1 MGLAQAG
8 LSSSLTWFYHPGPQ
22 CSAVPPF
29 KAYIQKAIDSPLPAA
44 FAFSL
49 VTFLNLE
56 IEKKKKLKVGRGSKE
71 GWSEQ
76 FLLVFAPFSQRMS
89 N

>member
-1 MGLAQAG
+1 MGLAQAS
-8 LSSSLTWFYHPGPQ
+8 LSSSLTGFYHPGPQ
-22 CSAVPPF
+22 CSAAPSF
-29 KAYIQKAIDSPLPAA
+29 KGQVQKVIDSPLPAA

-56 IEKKKKLKVGRGSKE
+56 IKKNLKGERRSKE

-76 FLLVFAPFSQRMS
+76 FLLRFLSGCPIS
-89 N
+89 